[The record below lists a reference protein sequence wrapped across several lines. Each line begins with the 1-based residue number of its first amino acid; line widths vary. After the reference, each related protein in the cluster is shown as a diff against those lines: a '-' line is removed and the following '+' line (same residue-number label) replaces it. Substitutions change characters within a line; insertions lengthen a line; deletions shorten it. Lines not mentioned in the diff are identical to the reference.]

1 MTLKEQLEQATTQI
15 ETLTET
21 ISKLDTELRIA
32 EKSITALQAVIAE
45 KSIPL
50 ATAAVAASLPF
61 LQDMFGKAN
70 LKMKMSKD
78 AQQWLFKNNAQW
90 YVNPTT
96 IQHLDCP
103 YLYVNKSGRLTK
115 GSSTSYYAT
124 STHLEVQFDYS
135 RELIHP

>member
-50 ATAAVAASLPF
+50 ATAAVAAPLPF

-70 LKMKMSKD
+70 LNLKYNS
-78 AQQWLFKNNAQW
+78 
-90 YVNPTT
+90 T
-96 IQHLDCP
+96 IHE
-103 YLYVNKSGRLTK
+103 N
-115 GSSTSYYAT
+115 
-124 STHLEVQFDYS
+124 
-135 RELIHP
+135 